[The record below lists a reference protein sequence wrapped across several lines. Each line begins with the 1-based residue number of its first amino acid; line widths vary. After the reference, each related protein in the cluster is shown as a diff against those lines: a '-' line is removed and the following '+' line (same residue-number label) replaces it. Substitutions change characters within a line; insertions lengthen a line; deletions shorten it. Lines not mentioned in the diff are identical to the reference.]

1 MRTCT
6 DVQAAFCSGTWR
18 HRPGQS
24 ERGAYQSCKVCHGSE
39 PASESWR
46 YQQNTHGGVEDDFQ
60 QSSYFYPRM
69 SRPQPMAKCRGG
81 GEGVSVKAESPGRA
95 RRGPPT
101 SPPALYKRARSSAAR
116 QWLLHAHKEGVLAPR
131 ETVPLRIATTRA
143 FGSVDYPHCQVSTFF
158 LRGEKKKKKEG
169 GGEEVKISRSGLCGS
184 WKSRCRA
191 LHWLLATA
199 AAHSVRSAA
208 LRAGGDERRGYLPA
222 ARHLSELRSGAP
234 EAAPGLVR
242 SLGPDASR
250 WGYSGRP
257 AGTRPPLQ
265 AQLSANVCFEG

>member
-158 LRGEKKKKKEG
+158 LRGKKKKKKRGRWRRSENLQKWAVWKLEVALQSPALALGDSSSPQREIRSSACG
-169 GGEEVKISRSGLCGS
+169 GR
-184 WKSRCRA
+184 
-191 LHWLLATA
+191 
-199 AAHSVRSAA
+199 
-208 LRAGGDERRGYLPA
+208 
-222 ARHLSELRSGAP
+222 
-234 EAAPGLVR
+234 
-242 SLGPDASR
+242 
-250 WGYSGRP
+250 
-257 AGTRPPLQ
+257 
-265 AQLSANVCFEG
+265 